1 MLQRYAG
8 KSGVTRSSAA
18 AVVETV
24 NYLLLIF
31 AVLWNR
37 HARPVESGSVLL
49 QYLDSQ

>member
-1 MLQRYAG
+1 MRVKAESHVVAG
-8 KSGVTRSSAA
+8 